1 MERKNWKTA
10 LRETAGRHSSRR
22 GAFAAALMALA
33 TAAAIV
39 FNLLVAQLP
48 ERWAQWDLTNSGI
61 YDITDTSVEYLAAL
75 DQDVEIHILSDQ
87 DSVDSRIV
95 RFLDKYAAL
104 SDRLSVEYIDPVVY
118 PSVLSTYGVDAGTVV
133 VTCAATGQQESFA
146 IDDIIG
152 YDLMTY
158 YYYGT
163 KSETDFDAEGLLTSA
178 VDAVVTEAS
187 RAVYQTTGHQET
199 ELSEDVTERLE
210 KAHLAVS
217 SVNLLTD
224 GGIPADCDLLIINA
238 PTRDLADDELDMILE
253 YLSTGGQV
261 IYTMASQLEELP
273 NLETMCATY
282 GMTVADGIIA
292 DTQRYYQNSPYLFFP
307 LIDTSVDV
315 ASGLTSDSLVLVYG
329 SRGMTLTEA
338 ARDTITVESFL
349 TTSDGGY
356 AIVDEANQT
365 QGTFAV
371 GAVATETID
380 DNITARLTVFGT
392 TSLIDTGITSSFTN
406 LDNTDLFISAALV
419 GFDDISSIS
428 IPPVSLSVPMNTIT
442 TGGIWGLLFIL
453 VIPAALL
460 ICGFLRWMR
469 RRKL

>member
-75 DQDVEIHILSDQ
+75 DQDVQIHVLADES
-87 DSVDSRIV
+87 SVDTRIV
-95 RFLDKYAAL
+95 RFLSKYEEL
-104 SDRLSVEYIDPVVY
+104 SDHLTVEYIDPLVY
-118 PSVLSTYGVDAGTVV
+118 PSVLSQYGVESNTVV
-133 VTCAATGQQESFA
+133 VTCEATGLQESFA

-428 IPPVSLSVPMNTIT
+428 ISPVSLSVPMNTIT

-460 ICGFLRWMR
+460 IYGFLRWMR

>member
-75 DQDVEIHILSDQ
+75 DQDVQIHVLADES
-87 DSVDSRIV
+87 SVDTRIV
-95 RFLDKYAAL
+95 RFLSKYEEL
-104 SDRLSVEYIDPVVY
+104 SDHLTVEYIDPLVY
-118 PSVLSTYGVDAGTVV
+118 PSVLSQYGVESNTVV
-133 VTCAATGQQESFA
+133 VTCEATGLQESFA

-273 NLETMCATY
+273 NLENMCATY

-419 GFDDISSIS
+419 GFDDVSSIS
-428 IPPVSLSVPMNTIT
+428 ISPVSLSVPMNTIT

-460 ICGFLRWMR
+460 IYSFLRWMR

>member
-75 DQDVEIHILSDQ
+75 DQDVQIHVLADES
-87 DSVDSRIV
+87 SVDTRIV
-95 RFLDKYAAL
+95 RFLSKYEEL
-104 SDRLSVEYIDPVVY
+104 SDHLTVEYIDPLVY
-118 PSVLSTYGVDAGTVV
+118 PSVLSQYGVESNTVV
-133 VTCAATGQQESFA
+133 VTCEATGLQESFA

-349 TTSDGGY
+349 ITSDGGY

-428 IPPVSLSVPMNTIT
+428 ISPVSLSVPMNTIT

-460 ICGFLRWMR
+460 IYGFLRWMR

>member
-10 LRETAGRHSSRR
+10 LRETAGRHASRR
-22 GAFAAALMALA
+22 GAFAAGLMALA
-33 TAAAIV
+33 VAAAVV
-39 FNLLVAQLP
+39 FNLLAAQLP
-48 ERWAQWDLTNSGI
+48 ESWAQWDLTNSGI

-178 VDAVVTEAS
+178 VDAVVSEAS
-187 RAVYQTTGHQET
+187 RTVYETTGHDET
-199 ELSEDVTERLE
+199 ALPLSVTERLD
-210 KAHLAVS
+210 KAHVAVS

-238 PTRDLADDELDMILE
+238 PTRDLADDELDMVLE

-261 IYTMASQLEELP
+261 VYTMAGQLEDLP
-273 NLETMCATY
+273 NFEAMCAAY
-282 GMTVADGIIA
+282 GMTVADGLIA
-292 DTQRYYQNSPYLFFP
+292 DAERYYQNIPYLFFP
-307 LIDTSVDV
+307 LVDTTVDA
-315 ASGLTSDSLVLVYG
+315 ASSLSSSSMVLMYNA
-329 SRGMTLTEA
+329 RGVTLTEPE
-338 ARDTITVESFL
+338 RDTITVESFL
-349 TTSDGGY
+349 TTSENGF
-356 AIVDEANQT
+356 AILDADHQT
-365 QGTFAV
+365 QGTYAV
-371 GAVATETID
+371 GAVATEEID
-380 DNITARLTVFGT
+380 DGLFTRLTVFGSA
-392 TSLIDTGITSSFTN
+392 SLTDESITSSFTN
-406 LDNTDLFISAALV
+406 LDNTDLFVSAVLA
-419 GFDDISSIS
+419 GFDDISAIS
-428 IPPVSLSVPMNTIT
+428 IEPVSLSVPMNTVT
-442 TGGIWGLLFIL
+442 TAGIWGLLFIL